1 MKPQMVDPTSVAPN
15 TPLRLDIA
23 AKLAFPDGS
32 MTASGLRRE
41 IAKGRLTVETIAG
54 KQYTTLANV
63 EEMRGLCRT
72 KPNPPDSGSETS
84 GERSSGTSLMTDAKS
99 QLAAALMTARGLK
112 KSSRNT
118 SRPASS
124 RRHDSGRD
132 PAAITIAEILN
143 IYQQD
148 RGAKIAS
155 PQELGQRVT
164 ALLGF
169 FGTKPVTALNK
180 RLCRDYAVHRGS
192 DHAARRQLEDL
203 RAALGHA
210 YEEKILDIDFR
221 RDIEL
226 PAKAPA
232 RERWLTRSEA
242 ARLFWAAWRYREV
255 QNFRGTNRK
264 TRQHVARFILVALY
278 TGTRSAAVCGAAMG
292 PAIGRGYV
300 DLDQGVLYR
309 RAPGTAETSKRQP
322 PVRLPDRLL
331 AHMRRWNAAAYRPK
345 AVVEFNGE
353 PVLSVKK
360 AFARCVAE
368 AGLEGKVSP
377 HTLRHTAISW
387 ALQNGAP
394 IMGRQR
400 LLRRLAGSDQS
411 RLWAP
416 LPGAA
421 QGGRQRHHPQAA

>member
-1 MKPQMVDPTSVAPN
+1 MSN
-15 TPLRLDIA
+15 A
-23 AKLAFPDGS
+23 AKPARLWLRDVRGKKLWYIRDDGRKIATGCGADDRAGAEEKLA
-32 MTASGLRRE
+32 E
-41 IAKGRLTVETIAG
+41 YI
-54 KQYTTLANV
+54 
-63 EEMRGLCRT
+63 
-72 KPNPPDSGSETS
+72 
-84 GERSSGTSLMTDAKS
+84 
-99 QLAAALMTARGLK
+99 TARVK
-112 KSSRNT
+112 
-118 SRPASS
+118 P
-124 RRHDSGRD
+124 RHDSGRD
-132 PAAITIAEILN
+132 PAAITIAELLN

-210 YEEKILDIDFR
+210 FEEKILDIDFR

-226 PAKAPA
+226 PPKAAA

-242 ARLFWAAWRYREV
+242 ARLLWAAWRYREV

-300 DLDQGVLYR
+300 DLEQGVLYR

-331 AHMRRWNAAAYRPK
+331 AHMRRWGRRGISSEGGRR
-345 AVVEFNGE
+345 VQ
-353 PVLSVKK
+353 
-360 AFARCVAE
+360 RR
-368 AGLEGKVSP
+368 AGLERQKGVRP
-377 HTLRHTAISW
+377 VRRRGRPRGQGVAAHAATYGDLV
-387 ALQNGAP
+387 GAAERRADL
-394 IMGRQR
+394 GCER
-400 LLRRLAGSDQS
+400 LLRRDAGSDQS

-416 LPGAA
+416 LPRAA
-421 QGGRQRHHPQAA
+421 QGGRRRHHPQAAGMKKKPPRLWLRYPPSGPNWATTGPQRWSETTKSLKCWSE

>member
-1 MKPQMVDPTSVAPN
+1 MSN
-15 TPLRLDIA
+15 A
-23 AKLAFPDGS
+23 AKPARLWLRDVRGKKLWYIRDDGRKITTGCGADDRAGAEERLA
-32 MTASGLRRE
+32 E
-41 IAKGRLTVETIAG
+41 YI
-54 KQYTTLANV
+54 
-63 EEMRGLCRT
+63 
-72 KPNPPDSGSETS
+72 
-84 GERSSGTSLMTDAKS
+84 
-99 QLAAALMTARGLK
+99 TARVK
-112 KSSRNT
+112 
-118 SRPASS
+118 P
-124 RRHDSGRD
+124 RHDSGRD
-132 PAAITIAEILN
+132 PAAITIAELLN

-210 YEEKILDIDFR
+210 YEEKILATDFR

-226 PAKAPA
+226 PPKAAA

-242 ARLFWAAWRYREV
+242 ARLIRAAWRYREI

-292 PAIGRGYV
+292 PAVGRGYV
-300 DLDQGVLYR
+300 DVDQGVLYR
-309 RAPGTAETSKRQP
+309 RAPGSTETNKRQP
-322 PVRLPDRLL
+322 PVRLPNRLL
-331 AHMRRWNAAAYRPK
+331 AHMRRWKRRGISAK

-353 PVLSVKK
+353 PVLSVRK

-377 HTLRHTAISW
+377 HTLRHTAITW
-387 ALQNGAP
+387 ALQNGASIWDVSGFFGVSP
-394 IMGRQR
+394 QVI
-400 LLRRLAGSDQS
+400 LRVYGHHC
-411 RLWAP
+411 P
-416 LPGAA
+416 E
-421 QGGRQRHHPQAA
+421 RHKAVADAITRKRRA

>member
-1 MKPQMVDPTSVAPN
+1 MSN
-15 TPLRLDIA
+15 A
-23 AKLAFPDGS
+23 AKPARLWLRDVRGKKLWYIRDDGRKIATGCGADDRAGAEEKLA
-32 MTASGLRRE
+32 E
-41 IAKGRLTVETIAG
+41 YI
-54 KQYTTLANV
+54 
-63 EEMRGLCRT
+63 
-72 KPNPPDSGSETS
+72 
-84 GERSSGTSLMTDAKS
+84 
-99 QLAAALMTARGLK
+99 TARVK
-112 KSSRNT
+112 
-118 SRPASS
+118 P
-124 RRHDSGRD
+124 RHDSGRD
-132 PAAITIAEILN
+132 PSTITIAELLN
-143 IYQQD
+143 VYQQD

-210 YEEKILDIDFR
+210 FEEKILDIDFR

-226 PAKAPA
+226 PPKAAP

-242 ARLFWAAWRYREV
+242 ARLLWAAWRYREV

-300 DLDQGVLYR
+300 DLEQGVLYR
-309 RAPGTAETSKRQP
+309 RAPGAAETSKRQP

-331 AHMRRWNAAAYRPK
+331 AHMRRWGRRGISRK

-360 AFARCVAE
+360 AFARCVAA

-387 ALQNGAP
+387 ALQSGTTIWDASDYFGVTPEVLNRVYGHHCPDRHKAVADA
-394 IMGRQR
+394 ITRK
-400 LLRRLAGSDQS
+400 RRA
-411 RLWAP
+411 
-416 LPGAA
+416 
-421 QGGRQRHHPQAA
+421 